1 MDLMFNKYKDTFIA
15 AINSTLDM
23 LYNSRDMMEL
33 KLSKESDKIHIDE
46 PKLEELKDN
55 IKTLE
60 RVLNTYKTTGA
71 ISKEDEKYAVGAL
84 GTVIVHLE
92 FLADSYK
99 EAAKQAKII
108 VANIKQSSD

>member
-1 MDLMFNKYKDTFIA
+1 MDLMFSKYKDTFIA

-23 LYNSRDMMEL
+23 LYNSKDIMEL
-33 KLSKESDKIHIDE
+33 KLSKEPNKPSVDDT
-46 PKLEELKDN
+46 KLTE
-55 IKTLE
+55 IKNSIATLE

-92 FLADSYK
+92 LLADSYK

-108 VANIKQSSD
+108 IANIKQSND

>member
-1 MDLMFNKYKDTFIA
+1 MDLMFSKYKDTFVA

-33 KLSKESDKIHIDE
+33 ESKLSNK
-46 PKLEELKDN
+46 PNVGELKLKETKDS
-55 IKTLE
+55 IATLE
-60 RVLNTYKTTGA
+60 RILNTYKTTGA